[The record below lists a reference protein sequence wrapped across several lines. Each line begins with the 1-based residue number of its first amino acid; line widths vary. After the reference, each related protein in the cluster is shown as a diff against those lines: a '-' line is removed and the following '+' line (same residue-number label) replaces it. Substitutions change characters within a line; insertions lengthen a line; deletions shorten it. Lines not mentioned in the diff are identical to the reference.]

1 VKVELLLPK
10 FNPMNIFATWKKK
23 HTKEIN
29 KFIMGTK
36 LLKFLGTIV
45 FHIILET
52 KGYNWLCNRIGY
64 FAIKTILKFHM
75 LGWIPFFLNRK
86 STLVA

>member
-1 VKVELLLPK
+1 ME
-10 FNPMNIFATWKKK
+10 KK

-29 KFIMGTK
+29 KIIMGTK
-36 LLKFLGTIV
+36 LLKILVSIV

-86 STLVA
+86 GTLVA